1 MTTDDY
7 TLDSNF
13 ACSFRWGVYVLEQ
26 VNTLLGTW
34 FLILTKKMF
43 FFLFNNLHQKQFA
56 FTWQNQQYI
65 FPVLPQVY
73 TTCLALCQN
82 IVHQGL
88 RHFDTPCNVI
98 RDHYFD
104 AYVN

>member
-34 FLILTKKMF
+34 FPILTQKMF
-43 FFLFNNLHQKQFA
+43 FFSL
-56 FTWQNQQYI
+56 
-65 FPVLPQVY
+65 
-73 TTCLALCQN
+73 
-82 IVHQGL
+82 
-88 RHFDTPCNVI
+88 
-98 RDHYFD
+98 
-104 AYVN
+104 